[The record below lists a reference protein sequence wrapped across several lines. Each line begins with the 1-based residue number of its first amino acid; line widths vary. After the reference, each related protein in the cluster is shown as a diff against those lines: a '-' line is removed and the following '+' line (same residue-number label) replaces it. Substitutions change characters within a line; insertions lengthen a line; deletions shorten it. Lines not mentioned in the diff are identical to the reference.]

1 MPKKLQAPKRNWPIL
16 SESEMLIR
24 DAFIEKIRELWDVE
38 KEKPKNERTAFTT
51 ILRTVAENLRYPSY
65 FAVPDIIRSAI
76 GRKMAAERV
85 YKKINKEIKRVHKRQ
100 TQLRFAYQFDPEP
113 EKVKRPPPDDPLG
126 DLWEG
131 HVIKKD
137 RVWI

>member
-38 KEKPKNERTAFTT
+38 KEKPKSERTAFTT

-85 YKKINKEIKRVHKRQ
+85 YKKINKELKRVHKRQ
-100 TQLRFAYQFDPEP
+100 TQLKFILFFDPEP
-113 EKVKRPPPDDPLG
+113 VRPEKSPPDDPFL

-131 HVIKKD
+131 YVVRKERGRI
-137 RVWI
+137 